1 MIDFSTL
8 KFGDKVY
15 LVASKLRAF
24 QRRKITTVIDGVEW
38 FRYDQPIREYEIVE
52 HTYVGRA
59 DTQISGD
66 VIPEDLDE
74 TKYFVRCEPSGE
86 MAYLHDR
93 DTDNDDW
100 FASKEEAEKE
110 VNERIEDDKR
120 IDRS

>member
-1 MIDFSTL
+1 MIDFSIL

-15 LVASKLRAF
+15 LVVSKLRAF

-38 FRYDQPIREYEIVE
+38 FRYDQPIREYEIIE

-59 DTQISGD
+59 DTQISGE
-66 VIPEDLDE
+66 VIPEDVDD
-74 TKYFVRCEPSGE
+74 TKYFVRCEPDGE

-93 DTDNDDW
+93 DVDDDW

-120 IDRS
+120 IDHS

>member
-24 QRRKITTVIDGVEW
+24 QRGKITTVIDGVEW
-38 FRYDQPIREYEIVE
+38 FRYDQPIREYDIIEY
-52 HTYVGRA
+52 TYVGRA
-59 DTQISGD
+59 DVHISGE
-66 VIPEDLDE
+66 VIPEDVDE
-74 TKYFVRCEPSGE
+74 TKYFVRCESSGE

-93 DTDNDDW
+93 DADDDDW

>member
-8 KFGDKVY
+8 KFGDQVY
-15 LVASKLRAF
+15 FVASKLQAF
-24 QRRKITTVIDGVEW
+24 QRKKITSVIDGVEW
-38 FRYDQPIREYEIVE
+38 FRYDQPIREYDIIEY
-52 HTYVGRA
+52 TYVGRA
-59 DTQISGD
+59 DVHISGE
-66 VIPEDLDE
+66 VIPEDVDE

-93 DTDNDDW
+93 DAADDDW
-100 FASKEEAEKE
+100 FASKEEAKKE

>member
-8 KFGDKVY
+8 KFGDKLYNVVY
-15 LVASKLRAF
+15 NLQAF
-24 QRRKITTVIDGVEW
+24 QRKKISTVIDGVEW
-38 FRYDQPIREYEIVE
+38 FRYDQPIRGYDIVE
-52 HTYVGRA
+52 YTYVGRA
-59 DTQISGD
+59 DTHISGE
-66 VIPEDLDE
+66 VIPEDVDD
-74 TKYFVRCEPSGE
+74 TKYFVRCEPDGE

-93 DTDNDDW
+93 YVDDDDW